1 MLPVMMIAFISC
13 FLDRT
18 NVGFAIPSMGM
29 LYGSQPILWSIATE
43 LPPSEVA
50 GTLTG
55 TINGVSVIGALCR
68 RLGAF
73 VDDPILVRS
82 AGDGRVPRRNE
93 RATDV
98 DQRGKQ
104 TTSDQA
110 LRDCL
115 IACGAQ
121 QPITRLYV
129 RDWVRQIGFEFRCA
143 GVTTSTWYPAHRC
156 GRYGANAFTAPLI
169 VRRLTT

>member
-1 MLPVMMIAFISC
+1 MMIAFISC

-55 TINGVSVIGALCR
+55 TINGVSVIGALIGALCR

-73 VDDPILVRS
+73 VDDPILVKS

-98 DQRGKQ
+98 DQRG
-104 TTSDQA
+104 SRPRA
-110 LRDCL
+110 IRRS
-115 IACGAQ
+115 A
-121 QPITRLYV
+121 
-129 RDWVRQIGFEFRCA
+129 
-143 GVTTSTWYPAHRC
+143 
-156 GRYGANAFTAPLI
+156 TA
-169 VRRLTT
+169 